1 MESLLDFLRYKNEIS
16 EVELDPIKKHFE
28 ISKEIKE
35 VEEKKK
41 EAAMEEDYESAANY
55 KKQIV

>member
-35 VEEKKK
+35 EEEKKK